1 MATEDGIL
9 TIKQS
14 NKHMNEFSEIMNSLA
29 ERFCARRAYKC
40 LFRFLPA
47 YFAPNGLTDGWE
59 DCRIALANTRSLCR
73 DDLQEDEMKDI
84 QSALNIIDR
93 TLSER

>member
-1 MATEDGIL
+1 METEDGTL
-9 TIKQS
+9 SIKQS
-14 NKHMNEFSEIMNSLA
+14 NKRMNEFSKIINSLA

-59 DCRIALANTRSLCR
+59 DCRNALANTRSLCR
-73 DDLQEDEMKDI
+73 DDLQDDEMKDI
-84 QSALNIIDR
+84 NSALNIIDQM
-93 TLSER
+93 LSEK